1 MFNLSGKTVLITGA
15 SRGIGEAAA
24 KTFVEAGAN
33 VMLTARNADKLEN
46 IKRNLGDCSEYFA
59 GDISEPNIVS
69 ELVDFCCAH
78 FGNIDILINNAGTIQ
93 PIGLIHEIKPEDWSS
108 VIDTNLKSIFYT
120 TNAVLPEMVKN
131 GDGTILNVSSGAAH
145 NPLTAWSHYCA
156 SKAGAA
162 MLTQCLHTEYFEHGI
177 RTIGLSPGTVAT
189 QMQREI
195 KESGIN
201 QVSSLDWSAHIP
213 ADWPAKAL
221 LWMCSSEADKF
232 VGKEISLRDEV
243 IRRNVNLI

>member
-1 MFNLSGKTVLITGA
+1 MLNFSGKTVLITGA

-24 KTFVEAGAN
+24 KTFVEAGAK

-59 GDISEPNIVS
+59 GDISDPNIVS

-78 FGNIDILINNAGTIQ
+78 FGT
-93 PIGLIHEIKPEDWSS
+93 IKPEDWSS

-120 TNAVLPEMVKN
+120 TNAVLPKMIKN

-177 RTIGLSPGTVAT
+177 RAIGLSPGTVAT

-201 QVSSLDWSAHIP
+201 QVSALDWSAHIP

-243 IRRNVNLI
+243 IRRKVNLI

>member
-1 MFNLSGKTVLITGA
+1 M
-15 SRGIGEAAA
+15 
-24 KTFVEAGAN
+24 
-33 VMLTARNADKLEN
+33 
-46 IKRNLGDCSEYFA
+46 
-59 GDISEPNIVS
+59 S

-78 FGNIDILINNAGTIQ
+78 FGTIDILINNAGTIQ

-120 TNAVLPEMVKN
+120 TNAVLPKMLKK

-177 RTIGLSPGTVAT
+177 RAIGLSPGTVAT

-201 QVSSLDWSAHIP
+201 QVSALDWSAHIP

-243 IRRNVNLI
+243 IRRKVNLI

>member
-1 MFNLSGKTVLITGA
+1 MLNLSGKTVLITGA

-24 KTFVEAGAN
+24 KTFVEAGAK

-59 GDISEPNIVS
+59 GDISDPNIVS

-78 FGNIDILINNAGTIQ
+78 FGTIDILINNAGTIQ

-177 RTIGLSPGTVAT
+177 RAIGLSPGTVAT
-189 QMQREI
+189 QMQLEI

-201 QVSSLDWSAHIP
+201 QVSALDWSAHIP

-243 IRRNVNLI
+243 IRRKVNLI

>member
-1 MFNLSGKTVLITGA
+1 MLNLSGKTVLITGA

-24 KTFVEAGAN
+24 KTFVEAGAK

-46 IKRNLGDCSEYFA
+46 IKRNLGDCSEYFS
-59 GDISEPNIVS
+59 GDISDSNIVS

-120 TNAVLPEMVKN
+120 TNAVLPKMVKN

-162 MLTQCLHTEYFEHGI
+162 MLTQCLHTEYFEYGI
-177 RTIGLSPGTVAT
+177 RAIGLSPGTVAT

-201 QVSSLDWSAHIP
+201 QVSALDWSAHIP

-243 IRRNVNLI
+243 IRRKVNLI